1 MYIELNR
8 PQEAMAVLKPLADV
22 EDAQPAV
29 LYQAGR
35 AALGSGHADEARV
48 YFTRSVLKQ
57 PASPAARELGM
68 IMAREGRVVEA
79 YSMLRPWALGNPTD
93 PDARLMAASLALTL
107 ERPDDAAELLKGQN
121 EMEAAVRL
129 LRGRVL
135 IQKKDGPGAVATLQ
149 PLFANHPPGMDL
161 EVRRNLAE
169 AQLLAGK
176 PGEAV
181 NLLAGKTGDHPALV
195 LLLGR
200 AQRQAGNAPAALATL
215 KPFADKLPDD
225 PNTLG
230 DPRPAGGIALEYGT
244 LLSAAGRTP
253 EAVAFLDKATRFTPR
268 NAEAWKAYAKALDA
282 AGRKDDARQAVAR
295 AEDAAKPAAPRSA
308 YAPPQGGASP
318 AAAGQEPALG
328 KGLQSAVDFMS
339 KGQLDSALAATRQ
352 EMAVSK
358 DPRAR
363 MLEVRILLTQKKP
376 DEAMK
381 SVEAALKAEPNNP
394 DYVYLKGA
402 IEMGQQRWGSAETD
416 LRKALQIA
424 PRHTA
429 AMNDL
434 AVLLMTLN
442 KKPEAQSLLE
452 QVLKINPQDQMAAAN
467 LERLKA
473 EAQQ

>member
-1 MYIELNR
+1 L
-8 PQEAMAVLKPLADV
+8 
-22 EDAQPAV
+22 
-29 LYQAGR
+29 
-35 AALGSGHADEARV
+35 
-48 YFTRSVLKQ
+48 
-57 PASPAARELGM
+57 
-68 IMAREGRVVEA
+68 
-79 YSMLRPWALGNPTD
+79 
-93 PDARLMAASLALTL
+93 
-107 ERPDDAAELLKGQN
+107 
-121 EMEAAVRL
+121 
-129 LRGRVL
+129 
-135 IQKKDGPGAVATLQ
+135 
-149 PLFANHPPGMDL
+149 
-161 EVRRNLAE
+161 
-169 AQLLAGK
+169 
-176 PGEAV
+176 
-181 NLLAGKTGDHPALV
+181 
-195 LLLGR
+195 
-200 AQRQAGNAPAALATL
+200 AGNAPAALATL
-215 KPFADKLPDD
+215 KPFAEKLPDD

-244 LLSAAGRTP
+244 LLSNAGRTL
-253 EAVAFLDKATRFTPR
+253 EAVAFLDRATRFTPR
-268 NAEAWKAYAKALDA
+268 NAEAWRSYAKALDA
-282 AGRKDDARQAVAR
+282 AGRKDDARKAVAR

-308 YAPPQGGASP
+308 YAPPAPLQGGASP
-318 AAAGQEPALG
+318 AAAASQEPALS

-363 MLEVRILLTQKKP
+363 MLEVRILLIQKKP

-467 LERLKA
+467 LQRLKA